1 MVLCIA
7 YGGRYIRNI
16 KKSLWR
22 LYMLLPSTYLSDT
35 SHMTERS
42 FPNRQNRPAAA
53 AASQPVDP
61 YRSIYFFFFE
71 CLLKLI
77 SIIYLP
83 LLARESWSL
92 SALTLMWMKENPL
105 LYRSIYLSIYQKAF
119 LYCWMAGCF
128 IRQYMHDGV
137 VVFWDTHKYSWVLLV
152 RVVMHDSSC
161 CSCFFFISPFE
172 ALVKL
177 LLWWAQAQSQS

>member
-1 MVLCIA
+1 MGGDILEISKRA
-7 YGGRYIRNI
+7 YDDCPV
-16 KKSLWR
+16 
-22 LYMLLPSTYLSDT
+22 LPSTYLSDT

-53 AASQPVDP
+53 AASQLILID
-61 YRSIYFFFFE
+61 IYFFFE

-83 LLARESWSL
+83 LLAESPDPSVHSHWCGWRKIPFYIDL
-92 SALTLMWMKENPL
+92 
-105 LYRSIYLSIYQKAF
+105 SIYLSTKRLFSTAGWLLYKTIYARRRCCF
-119 LYCWMAGCF
+119 LRHTQIFLAGA
-128 IRQYMHDGV
+128 GGGAG
-137 VVFWDTHKYSWVLLV
+137 
-152 RVVMHDSSC
+152 RVVMHDSSCC

-177 LLWWAQAQSQS
+177 LLWWAQAQS